1 MRSIAVSSRRFCLL
15 SEGDRFLGRFLG
27 RYRDGSPGT
36 LPRLFDQ
43 AFNRWCTATVNPTV
57 RLNGPAEPFGEP
69 PDPKVGL
76 TAQGNRC
83 TQIEIPRLV
92 TEYRELEALSRLS
105 AAQGRGRLE
114 HADRRRIRSTGGSAS
129 TPAPQDEA
137 QGWSASTPAARG

>member
-1 MRSIAVSSRRFCLL
+1 MRSIAVSSRRICLL
-15 SEGDRFLGRFLG
+15 SEGDRFLR

-36 LPRLFDQ
+36 LTRLFDQ
-43 AFNRWCTATVNPTV
+43 AFNRSCTATVKPTV
-57 RLNGPAEPFGEP
+57 RLNGPGEPFGEP

-92 TEYRELEALSRLS
+92 TEYRELEARLSRLS

-114 HADRRRIRSTGGSAS
+114 HADRRRIKSTGGSAP
-129 TPAPQDEA
+129 TPEDEA
-137 QGWSASTPAARG
+137 Q